1 MLKTAGRFFAAGIVS
16 IVSAAALEAEG
27 YRLGEGVQLGETPV
41 YLGGYFSLDYWHNL
55 KGTSEL
61 QLEGAS
67 IMLYGGKE
75 AWSFM
80 VETEFSDVYRR
91 RFGFNSETTSDLT
104 PHAER
109 VYVRYEP
116 SEHFQ
121 ATVGKFNTPVGYWN
135 LMPINVLRDTTSSP
149 RIVSLI
155 FPRFTTGVDLSVSE
169 GVFSFNVLGQATPDL
184 DTAFNDDEPYNN
196 FDIEKQVGLGV
207 RTNLSLWSFGVNA
220 GGYEERI
227 EEEKWGYLYA
237 SAEYRTEKT
246 HVMAETGYRRNE
258 KNIRSNFGAYIQG
271 TRLIVPRHYA
281 VARLEYTTEFVER
294 SEDSIAVFGYTYR
307 PLYPIAFKGEY
318 QFHSRENED
327 QLIVSFSML
336 F

>member
-1 MLKTAGRFFAAGIVS
+1 MLKKVGQLFAAAVLT
-16 IVSAAALEAEG
+16 VPLAADD
-27 YRLGEGVQLGETPV
+27 YRLGDGLRLGGTPL

-61 QLEGAS
+61 RLDDVS
-67 IMLYGGKE
+67 MMLYGSE
-75 AWSFM
+75 AAWSFM
-80 VETEFSDVYRR
+80 AEAELSDAYRR
-91 RFGFNSETTSDLT
+91 RFGFKAGTTSEMIV
-104 PHAER
+104 HAER
-109 VYVRYEP
+109 VYAHYEAG
-116 SEHFQ
+116 EHFQ

-155 FPRFTTGVDLSVSE
+155 FPRFTTGANLNISK
-169 GVFSFNVLGQATPDL
+169 GIFSFNVLGQVTPDL
-184 DTAFNDDEPYNN
+184 DTVFNGNEPYNS
-196 FDIEKQVGLGV
+196 FDIEKQGGLGV
-207 RTNLSLWSFGVNA
+207 RMDLSPWSFGVNA

-258 KNIRSNFGAYIQG
+258 KNIRSSFGAYMQG

-281 VARLEYTTEFVER
+281 VIRLEYTTEYVER
-294 SEDSIAVFGYTYR
+294 SEDNIALFGYTYR

-327 QLIVSFSML
+327 RLIVSFSML